1 MISLLV
7 TVASLK
13 TKCQQ
18 EKTQIER
25 HNEYELAV
33 YICISIPGAIWTV
46 SGCAPLNTCAIN
58 CVIETRFPTNENY
71 ITIHDMRAIHDMRGD
86 QSWVTVDHKQRTRA
100 CKYKNTVNTNTGKD
114 R

>member
-1 MISLLV
+1 M

-58 CVIETRFPTNENY
+58 CVIETRFLTNENY
-71 ITIHDMRAIHDMRGD
+71 ITIHDMRGD